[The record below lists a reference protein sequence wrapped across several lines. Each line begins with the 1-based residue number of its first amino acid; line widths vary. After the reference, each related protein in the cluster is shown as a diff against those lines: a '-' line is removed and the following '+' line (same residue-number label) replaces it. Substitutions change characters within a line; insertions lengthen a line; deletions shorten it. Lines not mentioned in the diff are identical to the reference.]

1 MAAVRYL
8 NYKHLSPHGVPVVGY
23 ARYLY
28 SCGKLFDIFFFCE
41 RFLVQWVLIAAN
53 QTFQQPTVNALFT
66 WRCTILGRAGILFC
80 LLIPLEAMVL
90 YCL

>member
-1 MAAVRYL
+1 MGCQLLVMLGTCTAVE
-8 NYKHLSPHGVPVVGY
+8 
-23 ARYLY
+23 
-28 SCGKLFDIFFFCE
+28 SCLTFFFSVKGFC
-41 RFLVQWVLIAAN
+41 LVQWVLIAAN

-66 WRCTILGRAGILFC
+66 WRFTILGRAGILFC